1 MLYCTVVWNRLTQ
14 VRIMWSVLSAYN
26 DVTYT
31 KSDYMHFVMK
41 WLVCL
46 CVTEL
51 VHDDTTE
58 VHQLKKFVCTIHQTL
73 VHQLPWERDRKPINT
88 ITDPISLRYIILT
101 PILSAIMDF
110 CRSPIPSITTILSW
124 SYTIEENEF
133 TFKTHIV
140 QFHTQLYYSACYPS
154 ELNIQA
160 KYIQACSMKPP
171 SIPT

>member
-1 MLYCTVVWNRLTQ
+1 
-14 VRIMWSVLSAYN
+14 MWYVLSVCN
-26 DVTYT
+26 DVMYT
-31 KSDYMHFVMK
+31 LKKRLHFVMK

-58 VHQLKKFVCTIHQTL
+58 IHQLKKFVCTIHQTL
-73 VHQLPWERDRKPINT
+73 VYQLPRERERDRKPINT
-88 ITDPISLRYIILT
+88 IASPISLRFIILT

-133 TFKTHIV
+133 TFKTHIL
-140 QFHTQLYYSACYPS
+140 QFHTQLYLPVTLQSWIFR
-154 ELNIQA
+154 LNIFRHA
-160 KYIQACSMKPP
+160 PIYSRLVLFPGLKWKVSSLGTRPI
-171 SIPT
+171 

>member
-1 MLYCTVVWNRLTQ
+1 MCCQRTMMSHIQKVTTC
-14 VRIMWSVLSAYN
+14 ILSW
-26 DVTYT
+26 
-31 KSDYMHFVMK
+31 K

-73 VHQLPWERDRKPINT
+73 VHQLPRERDRKPINT
-88 ITDPISLRYIILT
+88 ITSPISPRYIILT

-140 QFHTQLYYSACYPS
+140 QFHTQLYYSACYPP